1 MNAEFPKMSEFETKV
16 FVRFAR
22 AHQPGTADHS
32 IQLEGDGRIAIC
44 AAAHRLMKKGVLI
57 KHTACNWYL
66 TDLGRT
72 MAIEWKKLNLKKAT

>member
-1 MNAEFPKMSEFETKV
+1 MSAEFPKMSEFEQKV
-16 FVRFAR
+16 FNRFAR
-22 AHQPGTADHS
+22 AHKPGWSDHP

-44 AAAHRLMKKGVLI
+44 AAAHRLMKKGVLV

-72 MAIEWKKLNLKKAT
+72 MAVEWQKLNPKKS